1 MTDKE
6 QEELATALLLVIGGR
21 PVSEIA
27 GALCTVLDRRKWD
40 FLLELQ
46 AQMGSAVLYSE
57 DVGYL
62 RDRIGEDYRDV
73 PSRFKEHVTDR
84 MLHGEIVSMHIPDNW
99 GETISY
105 CLDDLIE
112 ELDKKGWMEEIPTE
126 VTQDAAHPTK

>member
-1 MTDKE
+1 VTDKE
-6 QEELATALLLVIGGR
+6 HEELATALLLVIGDR

-27 GALCTVLDRRKWD
+27 GALRTVLDRRQWN
-40 FLLELQ
+40 FLRELQ

-57 DVGYL
+57 DVSYL

-73 PSRFKEHVTDR
+73 PSRFKEHITDR
-84 MLHGEIVSMHIPDNW
+84 MLHDEIVSMHVPDSW

-112 ELDKKGWMEEIPTE
+112 ELEKKGWMEEIPTE
-126 VTQDAAHPTK
+126 VTQHVSHQTK